1 MFLTPARRLILL
13 SVKAGEALIAECVF
27 MRNWS
32 SMKTDT
38 TMAGDHNG
46 WIAGYGDTCISKERE
61 RLSGIQNCAKCGNSE
76 RTTGYLASRAPVSAA
91 VNAQEVD
98 AAVAEDAATRGS
110 DGGGGKPGTPAAVP
124 FKRCARCRVVWYCSA
139 ECQKADWSTHKAVCV
154 AMS

>member
-1 MFLTPARRLILL
+1 
-13 SVKAGEALIAECVF
+13 

-38 TMAGDHNG
+38 TTTGNRNC
-46 WIAGYGDTCISKERE
+46 WIAGYGDTCIAKERE
-61 RLSGIQNCAKCGNSE
+61 PLSGSQNCAKCGNSE
-76 RTTGYLASRAPVSAA
+76 CTTGYLASRAPVSAA
-91 VNAQEVD
+91 VDAQEGD

-110 DGGGGKPGTPAAVP
+110 GGGGGKLGTPAAVP
-124 FKRCARCRVVWYCSA
+124 FTRCARCRVAWYCSA